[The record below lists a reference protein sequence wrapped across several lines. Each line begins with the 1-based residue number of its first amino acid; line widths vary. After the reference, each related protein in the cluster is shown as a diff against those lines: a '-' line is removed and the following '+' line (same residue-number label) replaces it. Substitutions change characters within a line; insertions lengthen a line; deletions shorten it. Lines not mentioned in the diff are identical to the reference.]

1 MCIYKCVCCN
11 FFIVY
16 RLMLFFYSF
25 SRNEDSDINRSKL
38 LLNGFIGQATS
49 NKYEDF
55 TESFWGPRNNIE
67 NQTRQHYL
75 ARNRYITEQSLRL
88 PYPSVYGTQNISEYF
103 TISTCIYYCAVL
115 LKKIFLLL
123 INQNIVMQR
132 LLPFTSEE
140 LIYFEYTLLK

>member
-1 MCIYKCVCCN
+1 MDSCVISIVKLKYVINYLYKFINVYYN

-16 RLMLFFYSF
+16 YLMLFFYSF

-55 TESFWGPRNNIE
+55 TDSFWGPRNNIE

-103 TISTCIYYCAVL
+103 IIYITNVFL
-115 LKKIFLLL
+115 LKK
-123 INQNIVMQR
+123 
-132 LLPFTSEE
+132 
-140 LIYFEYTLLK
+140 

>member
-1 MCIYKCVCCN
+1 MEQFFKTKTHDDKCILNNCTGFLYNPYCKFKMYNKLSMHLYQFVLQ
-11 FFIVY
+11 FLY
-16 RLMLFFYSF
+16 HLMLFFYSF

-103 TISTCIYYCAVL
+103 T
-115 LKKIFLLL
+115 
-123 INQNIVMQR
+123 
-132 LLPFTSEE
+132 
-140 LIYFEYTLLK
+140 